1 MMEKSFVQRH
11 HERRWGAVGFVLAG
25 LSAVCAAGRGV
36 SVGPLTAGMT
46 PISAAQ
52 TAGTEAAAS
61 SGGADGVTAS
71 VSAGLPTLEQ
81 VQALRDKAAQAETPD
96 AEAKARLLEAYDKT
110 LAQLKL
116 LAELQA
122 KRAGF
127 VQQQQAAPA
136 EMEKAK
142 GQLAAAGPAETP
154 IPAGATASEL
164 ESLLAAAKA
173 ALDQAQKQSATL
185 AEEPKRRLDRRAK
198 IPAEITAARESLS
211 LVEQRLAALQA
222 AQQGQTP
229 PSETAQANLTL
240 LRVEQAVAQARV
252 AVIEDEL
259 KAYDATREL
268 LAMRR
273 DLIARTVTAAEK
285 QVKLLEE
292 ALAEARRLE
301 IEREQEKARQAV
313 REARFQHPV
322 IQTAAKENARLA
334 GLQAELLT
342 RIEKA
347 RADVAAADARYKKV
361 SEQFEKIKAQITSA
375 GQVTDVLGVL
385 LLAERNSLPDR
396 ADLQDQIARRVAE
409 IGSAKSAY
417 ETYDGAWSE
426 LSDPASQAAAL
437 LAEAGLGTDDPAYAQ
452 MQAELAR
459 LLGDRRST
467 LQALAGYSLDY
478 AGLLSTLDSKQ
489 RLLVRLAAEYARF
502 IDERILWVRN
512 LPAFRPGDLVSSGGA
527 VRWLLD
533 PVAWGRTL
541 RTLAVDARSH
551 AVLYGIVLVLL
562 VGLILPRR
570 RLGARLTALHDRI
583 EHRYTDRFIY
593 TLEAGVV
600 TLLLIAPVPLVL
612 AFVGWRLETAEGA
625 EAFGRVLGQGLGY
638 AAAMLTIYGL
648 LRFFALA
655 EGLGSHLGF
664 QAEPL
669 QALRRQ
675 ATWLFAALIPLAVV
689 LTMLFRVPGHED
701 WKAGLGRLL
710 FSAQPLL
717 LLVFLA
723 IVLRPDGC
731 VMGPYFHR
739 HPNGWLERLRFVSY
753 ALGLSIPLVPAV
765 LALMGYLY
773 AARQLYV
780 RLVETLLLVA
790 ALLVLQACIVRWLAV
805 VQKRMAIRRQRQRK
819 AAARGAE
826 AAVEPAEPVEDRL
839 SQQAMGLVRAGT
851 VLLFAVGVWWTWRAI
866 LPALG
871 ALEQVTLWHTTDAQ
885 GQPVVV
891 SLGRVMVAVVIL
903 VMTVLVA
910 RNVPGLL
917 EIVVLQRL
925 PLDRGARFAI
935 TSLTRYGLVVVGV
948 VLTFQKLGIG
958 WAKVQWLI
966 AAMTVGLGFGLQE
979 IFANFVSGLIIL
991 FEQPVRVGDTVTV
1004 GDISGKVV
1012 RIRIRATTIR
1022 KWDQKELVVPNK
1034 EFITGRLVNW
1044 SLSDR
1049 ILRLDFVVGVAYGSD
1064 IRKTEEVLYRVA
1076 RAHPLVVQT
1085 DPAPRVVFQEFGDSA
1100 LIFELRV
1107 YLTDMDNFL
1116 AVRHEINCAIDDAF
1130 REAGI
1135 EIAFPQCDLHLRSAD
1150 VALPLR
1156 MQKPAAGES

>member
-1 MMEKSFVQRH
+1 MLRD
-11 HERRWGAVGFVLAG
+11 RLDPG
-25 LSAVCAAGRGV
+25 
-36 SVGPLTAGMT
+36 LTAYFEFSNEVWNGMF
-46 PISAAQ
+46 AQ
-52 TAGTEAAAS
+52 TRHAN
-61 SGGADGVTAS
+61 
-71 VSAGLPTLEQ
+71 
-81 VQALRDKAAQAETPD
+81 AEG
-96 AEAKARLLEAYDKT
+96 K
-110 LAQLKL
+110 
-116 LAELQA
+116 
-122 KRAGF
+122 
-127 VQQQQAAPA
+127 
-136 EMEKAK
+136 
-142 GQLAAAGPAETP
+142 
-154 IPAGATASEL
+154 
-164 ESLLAAAKA
+164 
-173 ALDQAQKQSATL
+173 
-185 AEEPKRRLDRRAK
+185 
-198 IPAEITAARESLS
+198 
-211 LVEQRLAALQA
+211 
-222 AQQGQTP
+222 
-229 PSETAQANLTL
+229 
-240 LRVEQAVAQARV
+240 
-252 AVIEDEL
+252 
-259 KAYDATREL
+259 
-268 LAMRR
+268 
-273 DLIARTVTAAEK
+273 
-285 QVKLLEE
+285 
-292 ALAEARRLE
+292 
-301 IEREQEKARQAV
+301 
-313 REARFQHPV
+313 
-322 IQTAAKENARLA
+322 
-334 GLQAELLT
+334 
-342 RIEKA
+342 
-347 RADVAAADARYKKV
+347 
-361 SEQFEKIKAQITSA
+361 
-375 GQVTDVLGVL
+375 
-385 LLAERNSLPDR
+385 
-396 ADLQDQIARRVAE
+396 
-409 IGSAKSAY
+409 
-417 ETYDGAWSE
+417 
-426 LSDPASQAAAL
+426 
-437 LAEAGLGTDDPAYAQ
+437 
-452 MQAELAR
+452 
-459 LLGDRRST
+459 
-467 LQALAGYSLDY
+467 
-478 AGLLSTLDSKQ
+478 
-489 RLLVRLAAEYARF
+489 
-502 IDERILWVRN
+502 
-512 LPAFRPGDLVSSGGA
+512 
-527 VRWLLD
+527 
-533 PVAWGRTL
+533 
-541 RTLAVDARSH
+541 
-551 AVLYGIVLVLL
+551 
-562 VGLILPRR
+562 
-570 RLGARLTALHDRI
+570 RLGL
-583 EHRYTDRFIY
+583 
-593 TLEAGVV
+593 
-600 TLLLIAPVPLVL
+600 AP
-612 AFVGWRLETAEGA
+612 
-625 EAFGRVLGQGLGY
+625 
-638 AAAMLTIYGL
+638 
-648 LRFFALA
+648 
-655 EGLGSHLGF
+655 
-664 QAEPL
+664 
-669 QALRRQ
+669 
-675 ATWLFAALIPLAVV
+675 
-689 LTMLFRVPGHED
+689 ED

-710 FSAQPLL
+710 FVAQPLL

-826 AAVEPAEPVEDRL
+826 AAAEPAEPMEERL

-885 GQPVVV
+885 GQPVVI

-935 TSLTRYGLVVVGV
+935 TSLTRYGLVIVGV
-948 VLTFQKLGIG
+948 VLTFQKFGIG

-1012 RIRIRATTIR
+1012 QIRIRATTIR

-1076 RAHPLVVQT
+1076 RAHPLVIQT

-1107 YLTDMDNFL
+1107 YLADMDNVL
-1116 AVRHEINCAIDDAF
+1116 AVRHAINCAIDDAF
-1130 REAGI
+1130 REAEI